1 MLTPQRPR
9 QTAGDIAFSM
19 NHDRA
24 YEELLAEGVR
34 AEMLRAV
41 IESASR
47 GEEDDDGDGS
57 SSAMAVDAAPESSA
71 SAQKLSTASDNATF
85 LSSRLHFTTD
95 SRGQAVALDAEGNG
109 VMMNWEDGI
118 MRRTVEAF
126 AREGGWESRK
136 GRQRGELVKEEDEGA
151 REPLKVLNVGFG
163 LGIASRCPPP
173 PHPGVRRLTR
183 ADSAHR
189 STPTS
194 SPTRPRPTSSSSR
207 TWTSSPL
214 PGKTAGSKSPA

>member
-1 MLTPQRPR
+1 
-9 QTAGDIAFSM
+9 M

-41 IESASR
+41 IESASP
-47 GEEDDDGDGS
+47 EEGDDGDDGAGS
-57 SSAMAVDAAPESSA
+57 SSAMAVDSAPESST

-85 LSSRLHFTTD
+85 LSSRLQFTTD

-136 GRQRGELVKEEDEGA
+136 GRRREELVKEEDEGA

-163 LGIASRCPPP
+163 LGTASRFPPS
-173 PHPGVRRLTR
+173 HPGLRRLTR

-207 TWTSSPL
+207 TRTSSPL